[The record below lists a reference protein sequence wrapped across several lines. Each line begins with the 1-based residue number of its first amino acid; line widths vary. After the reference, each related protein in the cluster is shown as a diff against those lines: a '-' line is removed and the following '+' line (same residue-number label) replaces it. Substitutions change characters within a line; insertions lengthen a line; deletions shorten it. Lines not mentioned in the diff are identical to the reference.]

1 MMHGQ
6 ANELGK
12 EEKIG
17 SGDGFKNILP
27 DSLKYFFC
35 EVADMSI
42 FFWKFFKTIVKR
54 PYEFNEI
61 LKQMFQIGYK
71 SLFLVSVSSFIIGY
85 VMTMHT
91 IPVLRR
97 YGAEA
102 MVPNMTAIAMIRE
115 ICPVITA
122 LVCSGK
128 IGSAIGAEIGSMKV
142 TEQINAMS
150 ISGVDP
156 YHFLVV
162 TRVVATSLSLPLL
175 IIYSSLVALLGTY
188 IVENGA
194 IHMSMSFF
202 ISSAF
207 SYFFFHD
214 IIPTVIK
221 SFIFGFTIGII
232 GCYYGYKT
240 EKGAAGVGSS
250 AHAAVVTSSLI
261 IFFIDMLVVEIA
273 HVFY

>member
-1 MMHGQ
+1 MDGQ
-6 ANELGK
+6 LNELK
-12 EEKIG
+12 DVKSEKSI
-17 SGDGFKNILP
+17 SGFKDRFPESIRCFFEDIANI
-27 DSLKYFFC
+27 SLF
-35 EVADMSI
+35 S
-42 FFWKFFKTIVKR
+42 WKFFRLAFKR
-54 PYEFNEI
+54 PYEINEI

-71 SLFLVSVSSFIIGY
+71 SLFLVTISSFIIGY

-102 MVPNMTAIAMIRE
+102 MVPNMTAIAIIRE
-115 ICPVITA
+115 IGPVITG
-122 LVCSGK
+122 LVCAGK

-162 TRVVATSLSLPLL
+162 TRVIATSFSLPIL
-175 IIYSSLVALLGTY
+175 IIYSSAVAMIGTY
-188 IVENGA
+188 VVETSA
-194 IHMSMSFF
+194 IHMSVNLF
-202 ISSAF
+202 ISTAF
-207 SYFFFHD
+207 SFFFFHD

-221 SFIFGFTIGII
+221 SFLFGYAIGII
-232 GCYYGYKT
+232 GCYYGYQT
-240 EKGAAGVGSS
+240 EKGAAGVGRS

-273 HVFY
+273 HLFY

>member
-1 MMHGQ
+1 MD
-6 ANELGK
+6 GK
-12 EEKIG
+12 PEQFKKEKNRR
-17 SGDGFKNILP
+17 SVFGFKNILP
-27 DSLKYFFC
+27 LSIKYFLSDI
-35 EVADMSI
+35 ADISL
-42 FFWKFFKTIVKR
+42 FSWKFFRLVFKR
-54 PYEFNEI
+54 PYEVNEV

-71 SLFLVSVSSFIIGY
+71 SLFLVTVSSFIIGY

-97 YGAEA
+97 YGAES
-102 MVPNMTAIAMIRE
+102 MVPNMTALAIIRE
-115 ICPVITA
+115 IGPVITA

-162 TRVVATSLSLPLL
+162 TRVIATSFSLPLL
-175 IIYSSLVALLGTY
+175 ITYSSTVALIGTY
-188 IVENGA
+188 VVETND
-194 IHMSMSFF
+194 IHMSVDLF

-214 IIPTVIK
+214 IIPTAIK
-221 SFIFGFTIGII
+221 SVLFGFTIGII
-232 GCYYGYKT
+232 GCYYGYQT
-240 EKGAAGVGSS
+240 EKGAAGVGRS

-261 IFFIDMLVVEIA
+261 IFFIDMLVVQIA